1 MTSDE
6 FLDHLI
12 ATLHRI
18 RELLPSDV
26 AEWEGDEVL
35 RLAVERLWITA
46 GELAVR
52 YSDARGLPAAT
63 NPWSELH
70 RFRSRLAHAVP
81 GEISPQRV
89 WDESHADLERIL
101 AEVARRA

>member
-1 MTSDE
+1 V
-6 FLDHLI
+6 I
-12 ATLHRI
+12 
-18 RELLPSDV
+18 
-26 AEWEGDEVL
+26 

-46 GELAVR
+46 GELAAR
-52 YSDARGLPAAT
+52 YSDAHRLPAAT

-101 AEVARRA
+101 AEVTGRE